1 MPIAA
6 TGIAATTIAAI
17 AIALLYRQCWTSRR
31 SGAVP
36 ALARAEPHRKE
47 SVWRSVTQLSVSTT
61 KPEGG
66 VPSGGRKTETNPV
79 SPNQERNT
87 TDGPAA
93 MAICNAITGALKRS
107 SGKGPTKV
115 KAYSTHD
122 HVAVIVQDMLTT
134 LERTLVQDGHEQ
146 LVSEARQVLTG
157 RVANECR
164 ATIEQATGRRVVG
177 WQTEVNPSADRAFTL
192 IQLQPL

>member
-1 MPIAA
+1 MAPVAP
-6 TGIAATTIAAI
+6 
-17 AIALLYRQCWTSRR
+17 L
-31 SGAVP
+31 AV
-36 ALARAEPHRKE
+36 
-47 SVWRSVTQLSVSTT
+47 TTT

-66 VPSGGRKTETNPV
+66 VSSGGRKTETNPV
-79 SPNQERNT
+79 SPDRERNS

-107 SGKGPTKV
+107 GGKGPTKV

-122 HVAVIVQDMLTT
+122 HIAVVVQDMLTT
-134 LERTLVQDGHEQ
+134 LEKTLVQDGHEQ
-146 LVSEARQVLTG
+146 LVSEARQVLIG

-164 ATIEQATGRRVVG
+164 ATIEQTTGRRVVG
-177 WQTEVNPSADRAFTL
+177 WQTEVNPSADSAFTL

>member
-1 MPIAA
+1 MASV
-6 TGIAATTIAAI
+6 
-17 AIALLYRQCWTSRR
+17 SR
-31 SGAVP
+31 
-36 ALARAEPHRKE
+36 
-47 SVWRSVTQLSVSTT
+47 LSVSA
-61 KPEGG
+61 KPKAS
-66 VPSGGRKTETNPV
+66 VPSGGRKTKTNLV
-79 SPNQERNT
+79 SAGQEWNT

-93 MAICNAITGALKRS
+93 MAICNAVTGALKRS

-115 KAYSTHD
+115 RAYSMDD
-122 HVAVIVQDMLTT
+122 HVAVVVQDMLTT

>member
-1 MPIAA
+1 M
-6 TGIAATTIAAI
+6 
-17 AIALLYRQCWTSRR
+17 
-31 SGAVP
+31 
-36 ALARAEPHRKE
+36 ALASR
-47 SVWRSVTQLSVSTT
+47 LSVSTT
-61 KPEGG
+61 EPEGG
-66 VPSGGRKTETNPV
+66 
-79 SPNQERNT
+79 
-87 TDGPAA
+87 GPAA
-93 MAICNAITGALKRS
+93 MAICNAITRALKRS

-115 KAYSTHD
+115 QAYTTHD

-164 ATIEQATGRRVVG
+164 ATIERATGRRVVG
-177 WQTEVNPSADRAFTL
+177 WQTEVNASADRAFTL

>member
-1 MPIAA
+1 M
-6 TGIAATTIAAI
+6 
-17 AIALLYRQCWTSRR
+17 
-31 SGAVP
+31 
-36 ALARAEPHRKE
+36 ALASRLP
-47 SVWRSVTQLSVSTT
+47 VSTT
-61 KPEGG
+61 NPEGG
-66 VPSGGRKTETNPV
+66 VPSGGRKTETNLV
-79 SPNQERNT
+79 SPDQERDT
-87 TDGPAA
+87 ADGPAA

-115 KAYSTHD
+115 KAHSTQD
-122 HVAVIVQDMLTT
+122 HVEIVVEDMLTA
-134 LERTLVQDGHEQ
+134 LERTLVQDGHGQ

-177 WQTEVNPSADRAFTL
+177 WQTEVDPSADRAFTL

>member
-1 MPIAA
+1 MA
-6 TGIAATTIAAI
+6 
-17 AIALLYRQCWTSRR
+17 
-31 SGAVP
+31 P
-36 ALARAEPHRKE
+36 A
-47 SVWRSVTQLSVSTT
+47 S
-61 KPEGG
+61 
-66 VPSGGRKTETNPV
+66 
-79 SPNQERNT
+79 QERNT

-146 LVSEARQVLTG
+146 LVSEARQVLTE